1 MGEGDTGMRKV
12 CAFFIGL
19 ILLAEVAGVA
29 ALSQT
34 VNEVWAPGGMDKAE
48 MLIRDGDSYR
58 MVIER
63 LAEASNL
70 DSPEV
75 VATYGIASGLDRK
88 VKKGRYRIDDNWS
101 PAQAL
106 EQTALGPNDP
116 LRVKILPGLTLRDC
130 ARTMHQAGWIE
141 SATSWINLA
150 SPSTSISPLGTMNYE
165 GLLAPETYFFDSPE
179 DPAVVLDRLHTHWR
193 SFISRV
199 AGTDDLKARL
209 RNGLTLYDTIIVA
222 SIVEKEAAKPPE
234 MATAA
239 SVFHNRLRKKWP
251 LGSAATLRY
260 LMGPWKG
267 RDDQLPV
274 NSKSPFNTSKRPGL
288 PPTPIC
294 IPSEAAL
301 LAAISP
307 PETSFLFFNG
317 NGDGSLVF
325 NKSHAGHKSSVANYR
340 KKIAEREKQQKIG
353 PGAVFPATA
362 TMPIKAP
369 ASPTAQ
375 GTAPV
380 TSTQ

>member
-1 MGEGDTGMRKV
+1 MGKV
-12 CAFFIGL
+12 CTFLLGI
-19 ILLAEVAGVA
+19 ILTIEVAGVG

-34 VNEVWAPGGMDKAE
+34 VNGLWAPGGMGKAE
-48 MLIRDGDSYR
+48 VLIRDGDSYR
-58 MVIER
+58 TVVQQLVEV
-63 LAEASNL
+63 SNL
-70 DSPEV
+70 NSPEV
-75 VATYGIASGLDRK
+75 IGTYGLAAGLDRR
-88 VKKGRYRIDDNWS
+88 VKKGRYRIEEDWS

-130 ARTMHQAGWIE
+130 ARTMDQAGWIE
-141 SATSWINLA
+141 SASSWISLA
-150 SPSTSISPLGTMNYE
+150 SPSNTIPTLGTPNYE

-179 DPAVVLDRLHTHWR
+179 DPAVVLDRLHTHWKG
-193 SFISRV
+193 FISRV

-209 RNGLTLYDTIIVA
+209 RNGLTLYDTIILA

-274 NSKSPFNTSKRPGL
+274 NTKSPFNTSKRPGL

-301 LAAISP
+301 IAAISP

-317 NGDGSLVF
+317 DGEGRLVF
-325 NKSHAGHKSSVANYR
+325 NKSHDGHKSSVAKYR
-340 KKIAEREKQQKIG
+340 KKVAAKERQQALAG
-353 PGAVFPATA
+353 TEVMASTQVTPAT
-362 TMPIKAP
+362 
-369 ASPTAQ
+369 PTVM
-375 GTAPV
+375 TAPPPAQEPPPAN
-380 TSTQ
+380 SPK